1 MSKEVNINAD
11 LGESFGAYSI
21 GSDSEILKIV
31 TSANVAC
38 GFHAGDPTVMMDTV
52 ALAKENQVSI
62 GFHPGFPDLQGFGRR
77 PMNIAPKDLAALVTY
92 QIGALQ
98 AMANAQG
105 YEVTHMKPH
114 GAMSNMASVDKDMA
128 NCIVKATKACIPDV
142 IFLAIAGSEL
152 SKAAREQGFRVAEEV
167 FADRN
172 YTDDGNLVS
181 RREANAMI
189 HSAEEAVPHVLR
201 MVEEQALFSVNGKK
215 IPTEVDSICVHGD
228 GPAAVATA
236 KAVREALEA
245 RGVAVMSLPGMSKFR

>member
-98 AMANAQG
+98 AMAAR
-105 YEVTHMKPH
+105 HR
-114 GAMSNMASVDKDMA
+114 ASK
-128 NCIVKATKACIPDV
+128 
-142 IFLAIAGSEL
+142 S
-152 SKAAREQGFRVAEEV
+152 
-167 FADRN
+167 
-172 YTDDGNLVS
+172 
-181 RREANAMI
+181 
-189 HSAEEAVPHVLR
+189 
-201 MVEEQALFSVNGKK
+201 
-215 IPTEVDSICVHGD
+215 PT
-228 GPAAVATA
+228 
-236 KAVREALEA
+236 
-245 RGVAVMSLPGMSKFR
+245 